1 MYTVRLWKKGDS
13 ETCRFNGG
21 SWFAELVGTH
31 VKSYKTISTFTLIG
45 GSIIEVLEELP
56 QDYLDQ
62 IIQDDRSDK
71 SQWSYSEITNMSE
84 ISDMSEQEKVQIS
97 KWLGKDIVE
106 ETAFQIPKAKSIQP
120 SREKA
125 LPSRKSPAHIS
136 GRLMGACLIDDC
148 R

>member
-13 ETCRFNGG
+13 ETRRCRFNGG
-21 SWFAELVGTH
+21 SWFAELVGAN
-31 VKSYKTISTFTLIG
+31 VKSYKTISTFTLIS

-62 IIQDDRSDK
+62 IIQEDFVGTWTS
-71 SQWSYSEITNMSE
+71 SEITNISE
-84 ISDMSEQEKVQIS
+84 ISDVSEQEKVRIS
-97 KWLGKDIVE
+97 KWLGKNIVE
-106 ETAFQIPKAKSIQP
+106 ESAFQIPKAKSIQP
-120 SREKA
+120 SREKT

>member
-13 ETCRFNGG
+13 ETRRFNGG
-21 SWFAELVGTH
+21 SWFAELVGNQI
-31 VKSYKTISTFTLIG
+31 KSYKIISTFTLISG
-45 GSIIEVLEELP
+45 CIIEVVEALP

-62 IIQDDRSDK
+62 IIQEDFICTWTS
-71 SQWSYSEITNMSE
+71 SEITNISE
-84 ISDMSEQEKVQIS
+84 VSDISEQEKVQIS
-97 KWLGKDIVE
+97 KWLGKDIVVGE
-106 ETAFQIPKAKSIQP
+106 AAFQIPKAKSIQP

>member
-1 MYTVRLWKKGDS
+1 MYTVRLWKKG
-13 ETCRFNGG
+13 ETEARRFNGG
-21 SWFAELVGTH
+21 LWFAELVGDQI
-31 VKSYKTISTFTLIG
+31 KSYKTVSTFTLIS
-45 GSIIEVLEELP
+45 GSIIEVVQDLP
-56 QDYLDQ
+56 QDHLDH
-62 IIQDDRSDK
+62 IIQDNPIGK
-71 SQWSYSEITNMSE
+71 IQWSYSEIKNISE
-84 ISDMSEQEKVQIS
+84 IPDISDQERKQIS

-106 ETAFQIPKAKSIQP
+106 TAFQIPKTKSIQT